1 MDYMA
6 EEEDEI
12 SPRGLPDIGAG
23 QVALD
28 VAEPVLASSDQVR
41 HLYRLSDPALSELG
55 LEDLL
60 NELLER
66 VRDALHVDTAAI
78 LLLDTETQELVA
90 RAAKGIEE
98 EVEQGVRIPLGR
110 GFAGRIAA
118 GRLAIFMPEVS
129 AADIHNPILLQKGIR
144 SMLGV
149 PLIVESELIGVL
161 HVGSLTPR
169 EFGQKDLA
177 VLQLAAARI
186 APGIERARLFSAL
199 EQEHHMAML
208 LQRSLLP
215 RALPDTLGIKVAARY
230 LPARD
235 EVGGDWYDVIELP
248 RGLIGLAIGD
258 VVGHGIRAAALMGQL
273 RTALHAYAQEGHGP
287 SHTLELVDRFVQS
300 MGEYAMATAAYAIFE
315 PESARL
321 RIATAGHP
329 PPIIISERT
338 SRVLDLTPGAPLG
351 GFPYGS
357 CPEQEFSLNTGETI
371 VLYTDGLVER
381 RGIALTETIEQL
393 ASAISGATSAE
404 RACRLAVDAM
414 VPPEGLADDVA
425 IVALQS
431 TKIPAILRL
440 DLPADP
446 SVLSGT
452 RRILRRWLHERGGEE
467 PVLSEVALAANEA
480 CANAIEHAY
489 PPGPASFQLEA
500 WVEGADG
507 TNPGT
512 VVISVTDT
520 GQWRPPRGENRGRGL
535 TIMESAMD
543 DVELHPSPEG
553 TQVIMRR
560 RIARR

>member
-1 MDYMA
+1 MA
-6 EEEDEI
+6 EDEDEI
-12 SPRGLPDIGAG
+12 SETGPPDVGVG
-23 QVALD
+23 QVVLD
-28 VAEPVLASSDQVR
+28 VASPVLAPAEQVR
-41 HLYRLSDPALSELG
+41 HLYRLSDPALSELD

-66 VRDALHVDTAAI
+66 VRDALGVDTAAI
-78 LLLDTETQELVA
+78 LLLDPETDELVA

-98 EVEQGVRIPLGR
+98 EVEQGVRVPLGH

-118 GRLAIFMPEVS
+118 NRIAIFMPEVS
-129 AADIHNPILLQKGIR
+129 AADIHNPILRDKGIR

-169 EFGQKDLA
+169 VFGQKDLA

-199 EQEHHMAML
+199 EHEHQMAML

-215 RALPDTLGIKVAARY
+215 RALPETVGIKVAARY

-248 RGLIGLAIGD
+248 RGRIGLAIGD
-258 VVGHGIRAAALMGQL
+258 VVGHGVRAAALMGQL

-300 MGEYAMATAAYAIFE
+300 MGEYAMATAAYAVFD
-315 PESARL
+315 PETARL

-329 PPIIISERT
+329 PPIVISERT
-338 SRVLDLTPGAPLG
+338 ARVLDLTPGAPLG

-357 CPEQEFSLNTGETI
+357 CPEQEFSLSTGEMV

-393 ASAISGATSAE
+393 ASVLSRARSVE
-404 RACRLAVDAM
+404 RACQLAVAEM

-425 IVALQS
+425 IVAMQS
-431 TKIPAILRL
+431 SKIPEVLHL

-452 RRILRRWLHERGGEE
+452 RRILRRWLREHGAEE

-489 PPGPASFQLEA
+489 SPGAASFQLEA
-500 WVEGADG
+500 AIEGSDA
-507 TNPGT
+507 THPGT
-512 VVISVTDT
+512 VVVTVSDS
-520 GQWRPPRGENRGRGL
+520 GQWRAPRGENRGRGL
-535 TIMESAMD
+535 TIIESAMD
-543 DVELHPSPEG
+543 EFELNPTPAG
-553 TQVIMRR
+553 TEVIMRR
-560 RIARR
+560 RIEPR

>member
-1 MDYMA
+1 MA
-6 EEEDEI
+6 DEEDEI
-12 SPRGLPDIGAG
+12 SEMGRPQVGFG
-23 QVALD
+23 QILLD
-28 VAEPVLASSDQVR
+28 VASPVLAPAEQVR

-55 LEDLL
+55 LEELL
-60 NELLER
+60 DALLER
-66 VRDALHVDTAAI
+66 VRDALSVDTAAI
-78 LLLDTETQELVA
+78 LLLDTDTQELVA
-90 RAAKGIEE
+90 RSAKGIEE
-98 EVEQGVRIPLGR
+98 EVEQGVRVPLGV

-118 GRLAIFMPEVS
+118 GRIAIFMPEVS
-129 AADIHNPILLQKGIR
+129 AADIHNPILREKGIR

-169 EFGQKDLA
+169 QFGQKDLA

-199 EQEHHMAML
+199 EHEHRTAML

-215 RALPDTLGIKVAARY
+215 RALPETVGIKVAARY

-235 EVGGDWYDVIELP
+235 EVGGDWYDVIDLP
-248 RGLIGLAIGD
+248 RGRIGLAIGD
-258 VVGHGIRAAALMGQL
+258 VVGHGVRAAALMGQL
-273 RTALHAYAQEGHGP
+273 RTALHAYAHEGHGP

-300 MGEYAMATAAYAIFE
+300 MGEYAMATAVYAVFD
-315 PESARL
+315 PETARL

-329 PPIIISERT
+329 PPIIISERHA
-338 SRVLDLTPGAPLG
+338 RVLDVTPGAPLG

-357 CPEQEFSLNTGETI
+357 CPEQEFTLNTSETV

-393 ASAISGATSAE
+393 ASVLS
-404 RACRLAVDAM
+404 RARSPEHACQLAVQEM
-414 VPPEGLADDVA
+414 VSPEGLADDMA
-425 IVALQS
+425 IVAMQS
-431 TKIPAILRL
+431 TPIPDVLHL

-452 RRILRRWLHERGGEE
+452 RRILRRWLREHGAEE

-489 PPGPASFQLEA
+489 SPGPASFQLRA
-500 WVEGADG
+500 TIEGG
-507 TNPGT
+507 EETNLGT
-512 VVISVTDT
+512 VVITISDT
-520 GQWRPPRGENRGRGL
+520 GQWREPRGENRGRGL
-535 TIMESAMD
+535 TIIESAMD
-543 DVELHPSPEG
+543 EFELKPSDSG
-553 TQVIMRR
+553 TEVVMRR
-560 RIARR
+560 RIEPQ